1 MIFTGGSLAARSIAR
16 DYRVAKLAK
25 DLGLPTRGDHLGHLS
40 AHAVSKVREFVDQW
54 PERVES
60 LETLLRIV
68 ASRLSVCIEY
78 IRTDADVERIARERA
93 AYSPT
98 LGATLSCEFLKG
110 TSEGNLIEH
119 QDPRPG
125 DRRYLAVIDARGN
138 RAIRAY
144 FTAWHEI
151 SHVLTTPPQL
161 EFKLFRRTPSAEEVR
176 KDPVESAVD
185 HIAGT
190 IAFYEPIFAPALS
203 AEIARS
209 GGISIEAI
217 QRARDTVAPS
227 ASLYAAIVAAVRLHP
242 EALCFVRAE
251 KRLKPVEQRKLRSTQ
266 EELRLGLTPEP
277 VVPKLRLVDVVLND
291 GARNCRVRLHEN
303 LRVPTQSVI
312 SHIHEEFII
321 TERDAVEDQAWWE
334 TTSDG
339 PLPSMALRVTAVR
352 KGESVYGLIQLV
364 D

>member
-1 MIFTGGSLAARSIAR
+1 LAGRSITQ
-16 DYRVAKLAK
+16 DYRVGKLAK
-25 DLGLPTRGDHLGHLS
+25 DLGLSTRGDHLGHLT
-40 AHAVSKVREFVDQW
+40 AHAVSKVRQIVDQW

-78 IRTDADVERIARERA
+78 IRADADVERIARERA

-98 LGATLSCEFLKG
+98 LGATLNCEFLKG

-119 QDPRPG
+119 QNPRPG
-125 DRRYLAVIDARGN
+125 DRRYLAVIDARGS

-161 EFKLFRRTPSAEEVR
+161 EFKLFRRTPSAEEIR

-209 GGISIEAI
+209 GQITIEAI
-217 QRARDTVAPS
+217 QRTRDTVAPS

-242 EALCFVRAE
+242 EGLCFVRAE
-251 KRLKPVEQRKLRSTQ
+251 KRLKPGEQRKLASTQ
-266 EELRLGLTPEP
+266 EELGLGLELEQI
-277 VVPKLRLVDVVLND
+277 VPKLRLVDVILND
-291 GARNCRVRLHEN
+291 GARTCRVRLHEHI
-303 LRVPTQSVI
+303 RVPMKSVI
-312 SHIHEEFII
+312 SRIYQEFII
-321 TERDAVEDQAWWE
+321 TERDGIEDQAWWE
-334 TTSDG
+334 TTADG
-339 PLPSMALRVTAVR
+339 PLPSMTLRVTAVR
-352 KGESVYGLIQLV
+352 KGESVYGLIQPAN
-364 D
+364 

>member
-1 MIFTGGSLAARSIAR
+1 LIFTGGSLAGRSISQ

-25 DLGLPTRGDHLGHLS
+25 DLGLSARGDHLGHLT
-40 AHAVSKVREFVDQW
+40 AHAVSKVRQIVDEW

-68 ASRLSVCIEY
+68 ASRLSVCVEY
-78 IRTDADVERIARERA
+78 IRTNADVERIARERA

-98 LGATLSCEFLKG
+98 LAATLRCEFLKG

-125 DRRYLAVIDARGN
+125 DRRYLAVIDARGD

-203 AEIARS
+203 AEIARF
-209 GGISIEAI
+209 GGITIEAI

-227 ASLYAAIVAAVRLHP
+227 ASLYAAIVSAVRLHSEP
-242 EALCFVRAE
+242 LCFVRAE
-251 KRLKPVEQRKLRSTQ
+251 KRLKPVEQRKLGSTQ
-266 EELRLGLTPEP
+266 EELALGLRPEQ

-291 GARNCRVRLHEN
+291 GARNCQLRLHAH
-303 LRVPTQSVI
+303 LRVPTKSLI
-312 SHIHEEFII
+312 SLIHQDLII
-321 TERDAVEDQAWWE
+321 TERDALEDQAWWE
-334 TTSDG
+334 TTADG
-339 PLPSMALRVTAVR
+339 PLPSMSFRVTAVR
-352 KGESVYGLIQLV
+352 KGESVYGLIQPV
-364 D
+364 S